1 MSRQGDSPPAQPQAA
16 QPQAAQPQAA
26 QPQAA
31 QPQAALASGQR
42 RRLLELLRAGEAAR
56 DAQELAAATGL
67 HVTTVRFHL
76 DLLRRAGLV
85 HSRSQP
91 RGTPG
96 RPRTV
101 YTAVDQAESGGYPA
115 LTRLLAAHLADT
127 PEARAGRAE
136 QAGLDWAAELTAEA
150 AAQPARIGPQE
161 AAATVAGLFA
171 EMGFDPELVGD
182 EADRQIRLHACPFRD
197 AARAN
202 PEVVCSVHLG
212 LLRGTLA
219 RLGAPPTITRLLP
232 FVEPDLCVAQLTP
245 AG

>member
-1 MSRQGDSPPAQPQAA
+1 MSGRGDTSPPETHP
-16 QPQAAQPQAA
+16 
-26 QPQAA
+26 
-31 QPQAALASGQR
+31 ALASRPR
-42 RRLLELLRAGEAAR
+42 RWLLELLRAGERPR

-76 DLLRRAGLV
+76 DLLGRAGLV
-85 HSRSQP
+85 DSHSQP
-91 RGTPG
+91 RGTRG

-101 YTAVDQAESGGYPA
+101 YSAVNHAEAGGYPA

-127 PEARAGRAE
+127 PEARAVRAE
-136 QAGLDWAAELTAEA
+136 QAGIDWAAELSAETDQPPQVGAGEA
-150 AAQPARIGPQE
+150 AR
-161 AAATVAGLFA
+161 TVTRLFA
-171 EMGFDPELVGD
+171 ELGFDPELVGD

-212 LLRGTLA
+212 LLRGTLT
-219 RLGAPPTITRLLP
+219 RLGAPPTTAQLLP
-232 FVEPDLCVAQLTP
+232 FVEPELCLARLTP

>member
-1 MSRQGDSPPAQPQAA
+1 MSGRGETPPAQTHL
-16 QPQAAQPQAA
+16 
-26 QPQAA
+26 
-31 QPQAALASGQR
+31 ALASRQR
-42 RRLLELLRAGEAAR
+42 RRLLELLRAGEAPR

-85 HSRSQP
+85 DSHSQP
-91 RGTPG
+91 RGTRG

-101 YTAVDQAESGGYPA
+101 YTAVNHAEAGGYPA

-127 PEARAGRAE
+127 PEARAVRAE
-136 QAGLDWAAELTAEA
+136 QAGMDWAAEFTAETD
-150 AAQPARIGPQE
+150 RSPQVDAYE
-161 AAATVAGLFA
+161 AARTVTRLFA
-171 EMGFDPELVGD
+171 ELGFDPELVG
-182 EADRQIRLHACPFRD
+182 EEEDRQIRLHACPFRD

-212 LLRGTLA
+212 LLRGTLT
-219 RLGAPPTITRLLP
+219 RLGAPPTTARLLP
-232 FVEPDLCVAQLTP
+232 FVEPELCLAQLTP

>member
-1 MSRQGDSPPAQPQAA
+1 MSGRGDTPSAQMHL
-16 QPQAAQPQAA
+16 
-26 QPQAA
+26 
-31 QPQAALASGQR
+31 ALASRQR
-42 RRLLELLRAGEAAR
+42 RRLLELLRAGEAPR

-85 HSRSQP
+85 DSHSQP
-91 RGTPG
+91 RATRG

-101 YTAVDQAESGGYPA
+101 YTAVNHAEAGGYPA

-127 PEARAGRAE
+127 PEARAVRAE
-136 QAGLDWAAELTAEA
+136 QAGMDWAAELTAEA
-150 AAQPARIGPQE
+150 GQPPQVSAQDAAR
-161 AAATVAGLFA
+161 TVTGLFA
-171 EMGFDPELVGD
+171 DLGFDPELVDD
-182 EADRQIRLHACPFRD
+182 EAHCQIRLHACPFRD

-212 LLRGTLA
+212 LLRGTLT
-219 RLGAPPTITRLLP
+219 RLGAPPTTARLLP
-232 FVEPDLCVAQLTP
+232 FVEPELCLAQLTP

>member
-1 MSRQGDSPPAQPQAA
+1 MSGRGDTPAA
-16 QPQAAQPQAA
+16 QTYL
-26 QPQAA
+26 
-31 QPQAALASGQR
+31 ALASRQR
-42 RRLLELLRAGEAAR
+42 RRLLELLRAGEAPP

-85 HSRSQP
+85 DSHSQP
-91 RGTPG
+91 RGARG

-101 YTAVDQAESGGYPA
+101 YTAVDHAEAGGYPA

-127 PEARAGRAE
+127 AEARIVRAE
-136 QAGLDWAAELTAEA
+136 RAGMDWAAELTAEA
-150 AAQPARIGPQE
+150 GQPPQVSAQDAAR
-161 AAATVAGLFA
+161 TVTGLFA
-171 EMGFDPELVGD
+171 DLGFDPELVDD
-182 EADRQIRLHACPFRD
+182 EAHCQIRLHACPFRD

-212 LLRGTLA
+212 LLRGTLT
-219 RLGAPPTITRLLP
+219 RLGAPPTTARLLP
-232 FVEPDLCVAQLTP
+232 FVEPELCLAQLTP

>member
-1 MSRQGDSPPAQPQAA
+1 MSGRGDTPPAQTHL
-16 QPQAAQPQAA
+16 
-26 QPQAA
+26 
-31 QPQAALASGQR
+31 ALASRRR
-42 RRLLELLRAGEAAR
+42 RRLLELLRAGEAPR

-85 HSRSQP
+85 DSHSQL
-91 RGTPG
+91 RGTRG

-101 YTAVDQAESGGYPA
+101 YTAVNHAEAGGYPA

-127 PEARAGRAE
+127 PEARAVRAE
-136 QAGLDWAAELTAEA
+136 QAGMDWAAEFTAETDRSSQVDA
-150 AAQPARIGPQE
+150 YE
-161 AAATVAGLFA
+161 AARTVTRLFA
-171 EMGFDPELVGD
+171 ELGFDPELVG
-182 EADRQIRLHACPFRD
+182 EEEDRQIRLHACPFRD

-212 LLRGTLA
+212 LLRGTLT
-219 RLGAPPTITRLLP
+219 RLGAPPTTAKLLP
-232 FVEPDLCVAQLTP
+232 FVEPELCLAHLRP